1 LRWPEIILLSGAL
14 PAFIHT
20 TFEGYILTWWYGP
33 QMVLFALF
41 HGGYGSLWGGIVF
54 ISFFFYLVLALYAAY
69 VLLRAWLKPGRFA
82 KQKIIFFA
90 SVLLVQVV
98 HTSVFATY
106 DTWVYKVF
114 PTTKDEAK
122 NAIYYTE
129 VAIKNGKAGHADVL
143 VKKAEVAL
151 KHARAAHDLAYGP
164 YMADAFEYLE
174 EGINHLEAVVA
185 SGKKGEAPVATR
197 HAEEALAH
205 LTEAVSSIKSE
216 H

>member
-1 LRWPEIILLSGAL
+1 
-14 PAFIHT
+14 
-20 TFEGYILTWWYGP
+20 
-33 QMVLFALF
+33 MVLFALF
-41 HGGYGSLWGGIVF
+41 HGGYGSLWGRIVF

-69 VLLRAWLKPGRFA
+69 VLVRAWLKPRRFA
-82 KQKIIFFA
+82 RQKIIFFA

-122 NAIYYTE
+122 NAVYYTE
-129 VAIKNGKAGHADVL
+129 EAIKHGKAGHADVL
-143 VKKAEVAL
+143 AKKAEIAL
-151 KHARAAHDLAYGP
+151 KHAKAAHYLAYGP

-174 EGINHLEAVVA
+174 EGINHLEGGMA
-185 SGKKGEAPVATR
+185 SGRQGDAPAATK

-205 LTEAVSSIKSE
+205 LTEAVSSIKSQ